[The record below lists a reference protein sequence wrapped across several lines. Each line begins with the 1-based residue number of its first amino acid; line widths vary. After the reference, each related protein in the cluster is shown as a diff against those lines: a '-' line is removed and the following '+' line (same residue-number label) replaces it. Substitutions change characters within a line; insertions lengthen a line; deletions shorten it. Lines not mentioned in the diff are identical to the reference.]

1 MFNKNHTKLAN
12 VLGGAVSTNDFTLE
26 SLQFLRDVK
35 KQYDK
40 TNKEERKRLRK
51 YAQRIYE
58 YGEPLEFQRLKEYD
72 EKVLNDSELF
82 RPGALNDYN
91 MWLLDYLKQ
100 GGKIT
105 HYYDYSFNPSAWFV
119 VNNTQKRVFL
129 KNPQSL
135 CFIIPKGCSFEDL
148 YEQYDCGQDTHVY
161 GWENGEAVVSGSHF
175 TWVPVYADTI
185 DKQILEIAH
194 RVLGAPRY

>member
-40 TNKEERKRLRK
+40 ANKEERKRLRK

-72 EKVLNDSELF
+72 EK
-82 RPGALNDYN
+82 GA
-91 MWLLDYLKQ
+91 
-100 GGKIT
+100 
-105 HYYDYSFNPSAWFV
+105 
-119 VNNTQKRVFL
+119 
-129 KNPQSL
+129 
-135 CFIIPKGCSFEDL
+135 
-148 YEQYDCGQDTHVY
+148 
-161 GWENGEAVVSGSHF
+161 
-175 TWVPVYADTI
+175 
-185 DKQILEIAH
+185 
-194 RVLGAPRY
+194 